1 MKKIISLALVF
12 LMSLS
17 MLMFAS
23 CSKNDSSNDIDSS
36 SDSSSPTFESAVALY
51 NDIWAKFSDDDK
63 FPCAGGDA
71 EHSSEFPAQ
80 FSLNESN
87 AESFKYLLHVTDEL
101 YAMLDD
107 DAATLQHMM
116 NTNTFS
122 SAIAKLK
129 DPAKASEF
137 AEAYKTSVQSQ
148 QWMCGF
154 PDKVVVISIGNYIIM
169 AYGLEDN
176 INNLISACSA
186 IYEQAQVLVN
196 TNAVVD

>member
-17 MLMFAS
+17 MLMFAG

-71 EHSSEFPAQ
+71 EHSSESPAQ

-137 AEAYKTSVQSQ
+137 AEAYKASVQSQ